1 MMVGVVFLTEYYLW
15 WILLAVLAYIYIM
28 DQSVQKYT
36 ELLGKLLRINIIR
49 FFFGLKLRIGLEWDT
64 WKLKRSMKRFIKEKA
79 KKDSQGA

>member
-1 MMVGVVFLTEYYLW
+1 MDGVVFLTEYYLW

-36 ELLGKLLRINIIR
+36 ELLVKLVRINIIR

-64 WKLKRSMKRFIKEKA
+64 WKIKRSMKKFISETV
-79 KKDSQGA
+79 KKDSEGA